1 MGWNVSETKAIFDH
15 ASHVL
20 IVTMR
25 PSLRIEIGRNF
36 EAQGTTSTTQ
46 GQAICS
52 WHIQPRE
59 DSVDPSTEAPALE
72 EAYSRLDDF
81 IVKFPQ
87 KYPWPFSHQ
96 LDVRVQPNT
105 SGLLVAELW
114 LSVQTSMLE
123 CNPQLRMTPGSSK
136 EPWTSHPDFLCSS
149 DHRTGLAIH
158 PLDRHDCLVHANRS
172 GEVEQ
177 VDLFGRFMEKGV
189 IRRGRLLLVGSASS
203 ISENQ
208 MLGLCREFAASE
220 LPLTP

>member
-1 MGWNVSETKAIFDH
+1 MGWKVSETKAIFDH
-15 ASHVL
+15 ASHELV
-20 IVTMR
+20 VSTR
-25 PSLRIEIGRNF
+25 PSLRIEIGRKF
-36 EAQGTTSTTQ
+36 EAQGTTTKTPD
-46 GQAICS
+46 QAVCS
-52 WHIQPRE
+52 WQIQPRE
-59 DSVDPSTEAPALE
+59 DSVDPSTEAPAPE

-87 KYPWPFSHQ
+87 KYPWPFSYQ
-96 LDVRVQPNT
+96 LDVRVQPNA

-149 DHRTGLAIH
+149 DRRTGLAIH
-158 PLDRHDCLVHANRS
+158 PLDRQDCLVHANRS

-189 IRRGRLLLVGSASS
+189 IRRGRLLLVGSATS
-203 ISENQ
+203 ISEKQ
-208 MLGLCREFAASE
+208 MQKLCQDFSSSE